1 MKWINR
7 ICIIICLL
15 ICGLALTY
23 KLIMIRIPLG
33 HVGVLTQQY
42 AIMGD
47 KGVVDQDFAPGWHR
61 DFGPIHNWVLFDTTV
76 QTIEMSK
83 NPKLE
88 NTPSSL
94 FGNKE
99 SPSVMLGE
107 KDDVQLK
114 SSDGYSIS
122 LDITLKFKIQP
133 GAAHLLYQ
141 DSGGNDNYKR
151 IVRNLALNTFREVF
165 GGMKTEDFYN
175 PEIRNVSAEE
185 VLTNLASKLEP
196 RYVEL
201 IDVLIRDIAF
211 DPQYEGKIL
220 QKKLADQEVE
230 VNKSESLAAEKRGE
244 TLRINAEADAMVKVI
259 GKERD
264 GEVLKMKAEAQR
276 KVAEI
281 TSKAEKEAAQITADA
296 DLFAAQTIAKG
307 TQLVKE
313 AEAES
318 ERLKAEAIMGEGG
331 ANLVA
336 LEAVKQINLSD
347 MTVSTL
353 TTDFLN
359 INSMMELLGTRSG
372 NLNSAKDQ

>member
-7 ICIIICLL
+7 ICITICLL

-23 KLIMIRIPLG
+23 KIIMIRVPLG

-42 AIMGD
+42 AIMGE
-47 KGVVDQDFAPGWHR
+47 KGVVEKDFGPGWHR

-83 NPKLE
+83 NPRME
-88 NTPSSL
+88 SVSSSL

-99 SPSVMLGE
+99 SSSVMQGE

-141 DSGGNDNYKR
+141 DSGGNNNYKQ

-175 PEIRNVSAEE
+175 PEIRNASADE
-185 VLTNLASKLEP
+185 VQSNLAAKMAS
-196 RYVEL
+196 RHVEL

-211 DPQYEGKIL
+211 DPQYEGKII
-220 QKKLADQEVE
+220 QKKLADQDVE

-276 KVAEI
+276 QVAEI
-281 TSKAEKEAAQITADA
+281 TSQAEKEAAEIMADA
-296 DLFAAQTIAKG
+296 DLFAAQKLAQG
-307 TQLVKE
+307 TQLVRE
-313 AEAES
+313 AEAEG
-318 ERLKAEAIMGEGG
+318 ERLKAEALMGDGG
-331 ANLVA
+331 ANMVA
-336 LEAVKQINLSD
+336 LEAAKQLNLSD

-353 TTDFLN
+353 STDFLN
-359 INSMMELLGTRSG
+359 LKSMMELLG
-372 NLNSAKDQ
+372 AKSDDELEIAQ

>member
-7 ICIIICLL
+7 ICILLCLL
-15 ICGLALTY
+15 ICGLVLTY
-23 KLIMIRIPLG
+23 KVIMIRIPLG
-33 HVGVLTQQY
+33 YVGVLTQQY
-42 AIMGD
+42 AVMGE
-47 KGVVDQDFAPGWHR
+47 KGVVNEDFSPGWHR
-61 DFGPIHNWVLFDTTV
+61 DFGPIHNWILFDATV

-83 NPKLE
+83 NPRME
-88 NTPSSL
+88 SASSSL
-94 FGNKE
+94 FGNRE
-99 SPSVMLGE
+99 VSEVMQGE

-122 LDITLKFKIQP
+122 LDITLKFKIRP
-133 GAAHLLYQ
+133 GSAHMLYQ
-141 DSGGNDNYKR
+141 DSGGDNNYKQ

-175 PEIRNVSAEE
+175 PEIRNASAEA
-185 VLTNLASKLEP
+185 VQKNLGAKLEA

-220 QKKLADQEVE
+220 QKKLADQDVE
-230 VNKSESLAAEKRGE
+230 LNKSESLAAEKRGE
-244 TLRINAEADAMVKVI
+244 TQRITAEADAMVKVI
-259 GKERD
+259 AKERD

-276 KVAEI
+276 QVAEI

-296 DLFAAQTIAKG
+296 DLFAAQTIAEG

-313 AEAES
+313 AEAEG
-318 ERLKAEAIMGEGG
+318 ERLRAGAIMGDGG

-336 LEAVKQINLSD
+336 LEAAKVLNLSD

-353 TTDFLN
+353 ETDFLD
-359 INSMMELLGTRSG
+359 IESIMKLLGARST
-372 NLNSAKDQ
+372 KE